1 MRTDGEI
8 WNYPLTGVFPIPI
21 NSKSSKK
28 RLFLTGEPFLLYVV
42 LGDLFI
48 FAFLHYI
55 VLTVKNF
62 RDTIGT
68 QFQRVYR
75 TDGLVEMTTW
85 TIYLA

>member
-1 MRTDGEI
+1 MKTAFPYGRA
-8 WNYPLTGVFPIPI
+8 VFISI
-21 NSKSSKK
+21 NGIDFTFS
-28 RLFLTGEPFLLYVV
+28 
-42 LGDLFI
+42 FI
-48 FAFLHYI
+48 YLPHI
-55 VLTVKNF
+55 VLTAKNF

>member
-1 MRTDGEI
+1 M
-8 WNYPLTGVFPIPI
+8 
-21 NSKSSKK
+21 
-28 RLFLTGEPFLLYVV
+28 LYVV

-48 FAFLHYI
+48 FIFLHYI
-55 VLTVKNF
+55 VLTVKDF